1 MKEVR
6 KIYDKA
12 FKEKAVQLSYERIN
26 VSELARELGVTAPQL
41 YKWRKEYEEFGEG
54 SFPGKGNLKLTPEQE
69 KIHELEKR
77 LKDAELERD
86 ILKKGNRHF
95 FHERSMIYSF
105 IKNNEQVFPI
115 EKMCKVLQ
123 VSSGSYYRWKKQSIT
138 ARRQLKIIIK
148 EQITLIYFAAKQR
161 YGSPRITL
169 ELQHLGYK
177 VSRITV
183 AKYMKELG
191 LRSKLSK
198 KFKVTTNSNHNYLVV
213 ENVLNREFIVKM
225 PSKVWVSDITYIQ
238 TKEGFVYLTTIMDLY
253 DRKIIG
259 WSLSDAMNTEETT
272 LGAWKMAV
280 KNRDVDEGLIF
291 HSDRGVQ
298 YASKKFVNVL
308 DSYKKITRSM
318 SRKGN
323 YWDNAVAE
331 SFFKSLKTE
340 LIYGNKLISKEQ
352 MKLEIFEYI
361 EIWYNRKR
369 RHSALNYAT
378 IEEFNNQINYKNV
391 A

>member
-1 MKEVR
+1 
-6 KIYDKA
+6 
-12 FKEKAVQLSYERIN
+12 
-26 VSELARELGVTAPQL
+26 
-41 YKWRKEYEEFGEG
+41 
-54 SFPGKGNLKLTPEQE
+54 
-69 KIHELEKR
+69 
-77 LKDAELERD
+77 
-86 ILKKGNRHF
+86 
-95 FHERSMIYSF
+95 MIYSF
-105 IKNNEQVFPI
+105 IKNNEQQFPI
-115 EKMCKVLQ
+115 EKMCKVLLI
-123 VSSGSYYRWKKQSIT
+123 SSGSYYRWKKQKIT
-138 ARRQLKIIIK
+138 ARLQEKIAIK
-148 EQITLIYFAAKQR
+148 EQITLIYFESKQR

-169 ELQHLGYK
+169 ELHSLGYEIC
-177 VSRITV
+177 RITV
-183 AKYMKELG
+183 AKYMKQLG

-213 ENVLNREFIVKM
+213 ENILNREFIAKM

-259 WSLSDAMNTEETT
+259 WSLSDGMNTDETS
-272 LGAWKMAV
+272 LKAWKMAV
-280 KNRDVDEGLIF
+280 KNRNIEEGLIF

-323 YWDNAVAE
+323 CWDNAVAE

-352 MKLEIFEYI
+352 MKLEVFEYI
-361 EIWYNRKR
+361 EVWYNRKR
-369 RHSALNYAT
+369 RHSALKYAT